1 MFRPKEYS
9 EAERRLAG
17 LARKIAI
24 NRDVLYHGTR
34 YAHSILRMGVLFKAG
49 YTMVS
54 FTRSPE
60 EAAYWAL
67 LDRDNDEGR
76 GAIFIFDRR
85 SLHCRYKIE
94 PYHDGCRNDD
104 TTCRDE
110 AEEAIRDNVIDIG
123 KYLIGFVSDKTTR
136 CSNKLKKLNREY
148 RVEMEAR
155 LRQLAIT
162 DELPKPIPASACPA
176 RFPAE
181 SGRRMVKSQKSAA
194 RLGLWF
200 SRMKL

>member
-17 LARKIAI
+17 LARKIAM

-34 YAHSILRMGVLFKAG
+34 HAQSILRMGVLFKAG

-60 EAAYWAL
+60 EAAYLAL
-67 LDRDNDEGR
+67 LDRDDDEGR
-76 GAIFIFDRR
+76 GAIFLFDRR

-94 PYHDGCRNDD
+94 PYHAGCWNDQ
-104 TTCRDE
+104 TSCRDE
-110 AEEAIRDNVIDIG
+110 AEEAIYNNVIDIG
-123 KYLIGFVSDKTTR
+123 KHLIGFVSDQTTR
-136 CSNKLKKLNREY
+136 CSNNLKKLNREY

-155 LRQLAIT
+155 LRQLGAKGRRAA
-162 DELPKPIPASACPA
+162 EAYSCEYLPSSIPNGE
-176 RFPAE
+176 R
-181 SGRRMVKSQKSAA
+181 RRMVK
-194 RLGLWF
+194 R
-200 SRMKL
+200 